1 MLPTLHT
8 PARAVVLAALLGASA
23 LAVPTAV
30 RAQSVTAERALMS
43 SFPPSQPG
51 TLAALA
57 HAQVTHVPADRGL
70 IDALKPP
77 SEPATPSVRLPFEAT
92 LAGARN
98 GSTVWEG
105 RLRGDASAPVELTL
119 HQVESPVQAA
129 NPVWHVRG
137 QWTVAGLSPA
147 RSFTA
152 ELEGIV
158 DWKTGATHLSGV
170 VTSGWMK
177 GAWVQQEGRFVNA
190 DVSGTVEVL
199 ASGRYLN
206 RSGAS
211 GYQPVEQPEAS
222 HTVGLDGPYPQAVRA
237 LLNRSGS

>member
-1 MLPTLHT
+1 MLPALHT

-43 SFPPSQPG
+43 TFPPSQPG

-57 HAQVTHVPADRGL
+57 HAQVTHVPADWGL

-137 QWTVAGLSPA
+137 QWTVAGLVWNDTSLGVTYWMPRSISAPEHVATSARNPVAIVTDGARTWWLNLPRNGNGSP
-147 RSFTA
+147 RTLTQLF
-152 ELEGIV
+152 EHRRV
-158 DWKTGATHLSGV
+158 
-170 VTSGWMK
+170 
-177 GAWVQQEGRFVNA
+177 
-190 DVSGTVEVL
+190 
-199 ASGRYLN
+199 
-206 RSGAS
+206 
-211 GYQPVEQPEAS
+211 
-222 HTVGLDGPYPQAVRA
+222 
-237 LLNRSGS
+237 